1 MKPKID
7 KTKFGTITIDG
18 ELFDYDVIIRL
29 DGQVKKR
36 KKKLSKVVYGTSH
49 TVSKDEAKHIYE
61 KGAEQII
68 IGNGQNGAL
77 MLSDEA
83 VDYFKRKNCQ
93 IKLMPTPEA
102 IQAWNK
108 SKGKLIGMFHITC

>member
-7 KTKFGTITIDG
+7 KTKFGAITIDG
-18 ELFDYDVIIRL
+18 KLFDHDVIIRL

-36 KKKLSKVVYGTSH
+36 KKKLSKVIYGISH

-68 IGNGQNGAL
+68 IGNGQNGLL